1 MARLPLAAGPSPCL
15 WGLRLCWGSALR
27 GELPT
32 LHISP
37 CAGFFALWPSFLR
50 RRCGK
55 RLSSA
60 SAWQRRS
67 AAQLTLGRRLTASP
81 AAQHRAESVSG
92 RLSRAVSRLARSRV
106 SRCLA
111 PGVVLRLALSCAS
124 RLAPR
129 ASRPSRPRASRLA
142 PLAPPRL
149 APPAP
154 RAPRASLTS
163 SPPSRAVNGGRNLDQ
178 HTLCSGKPTDLR
190 PVVHVK
196 PLLTFRR
203 GQYSGVARGSFF
215 TRRRHGPRVISGL
228 GASGAPAPAP
238 GPALI
243 LICLAEGPSPRAFPK
258 GPAQGPSPISARA

>member
-37 CAGFFALWPSFLR
+37 CAGFFALWPSFLLR

-106 SRCLA
+106 SRGLA
-111 PGVVLRLALSCAS
+111 SRVVLRLALSCAW
-124 RLAPR
+124 RCL
-129 ASRPSRPRASRLA
+129 ASRAPRASRLA
-142 PLAPPRL
+142 PPAPRAPR
-149 APPAP
+149 APAP

-243 LICLAEGPSPRAFPK
+243 SICLAEGPSPRAQPK

>member
-37 CAGFFALWPSFLR
+37 CAGFFALWPSFLLR

-106 SRCLA
+106 SRGLASRAVSRLALSCAWRCLA
-111 PGVVLRLALSCAS
+111 PGVVLRLALSRVSRPS

-129 ASRPSRPRASRLA
+129 ASRPSRLARL
-142 PLAPPRL
+142 
-149 APPAP
+149 AP
-154 RAPRASLTS
+154 RAPRA
-163 SPPSRAVNGGRNLDQ
+163 
-178 HTLCSGKPTDLR
+178 
-190 PVVHVK
+190 
-196 PLLTFRR
+196 
-203 GQYSGVARGSFF
+203 
-215 TRRRHGPRVISGL
+215 
-228 GASGAPAPAP
+228 PAPRASRP
-238 GPALI
+238 PRLAYELSALSG
-243 LICLAEGPSPRAFPK
+243 CQRRPK
-258 GPAQGPSPISARA
+258 P